1 MVPMSAAALLD
12 RLGRPGDIRLGSTR
26 PERVARL
33 STGLAVLDEALG
45 GGLPRGR
52 VSELAGPPSTGRTG
66 LACAIVAAATR
77 AGETIAWVD
86 PADALEPEAAA
97 AAGIALARLLWVRPR
112 SVSDA
117 FRAAEILLGAGG
129 FGLVVLDVDARRAR
143 PRAGRAARALERRAG
158 APRAARGDRRARHRG
173 AQPGRPARA
182 GAGREAG
189 LCLRRNH
196 AAHRL
201 PPRPRSPRRRRL
213 PRRPRSCRA
222 AARAERG
229 GRPPCADRRRRGGSA
244 RARRA
249 RRPHRRAG
257 ARHRG
262 RPGRPPARRGRRA
275 LRGAGPGRR
284 R

>member
-52 VSELAGPPSTGRTG
+52 VTELAGAPSTGRTG
-66 LACAIVAAATR
+66 LACAIAATATR

-112 SVSDA
+112 GVSDA

-129 FGLVVLDVDARRAR
+129 FGLVVLDVDARRTTTGVW
-143 PRAGRAARALERRAG
+143 PRLARAAERTGSALLVVASR
-158 APRAARGDRRARHRG
+158 
-173 AQPGRPARA
+173 
-182 GAGREAG
+182 REAG
-189 LCLRRNH
+189 TF
-196 AAHRL
+196 AAL
-201 PPRPRSPRRRRL
+201 GL
-213 PRRPRSCRA
+213 
-222 AARAERG
+222 EL
-229 GRPPCADRRRRGGSA
+229 D
-244 RARRA
+244 ARRVRWSGGPGRLVLLEGIDAHVTVA
-249 RRPHRRAG
+249 RSRV
-257 ARHRG
+257 G
-262 RPGRPPARRGRRA
+262 RPGQA
-275 LRGAGPGRR
+275 LVVRQACA
-284 R
+284 